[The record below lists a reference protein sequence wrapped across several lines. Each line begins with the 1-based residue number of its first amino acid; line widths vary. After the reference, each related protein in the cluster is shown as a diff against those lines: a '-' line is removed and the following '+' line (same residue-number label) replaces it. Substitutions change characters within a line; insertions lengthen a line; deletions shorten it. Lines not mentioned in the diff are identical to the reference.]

1 MMNDNFIIKCPYCK
15 EEIRLTE
22 TLAAPIIEGARK
34 KIIDEERDKARV
46 EFDEERSKLKNE
58 LEEQALKI
66 EQAKLREVELDAK
79 FASAQKAQAEILKKS
94 RDLEEARLELEL
106 TVQKKV
112 SEEAEKLRLQF
123 KKDEQERAN
132 LIIESEFK
140 RINEEM
146 EEKLNASKKQLE
158 EKSEKAHMIFTEE
171 LENKKRE
178 LSELKEREKNQLQ
191 KLEEAQKV
199 QAEALKKSREYEDK
213 ERELELTIEK
223 RVIQESEQLRAKA
236 KQESD
241 EQNRFKLLER
251 EQTIA
256 SMQKTIAEL
265 QQKAEQGSQQLQ
277 GEVLELE
284 LESMLKMNFPFDT
297 IEPVPKGISGADVI
311 ETVNDPGRGKCGT
324 IIWEL
329 KRTKT
334 WSDGWLSK
342 LRDDQRAAKA
352 EIAVIVSF
360 ALPKDLE
367 TFGFMEGVWVLSPK
381 VILPVAMMLR
391 QSLIEISK
399 ARQISE
405 GAKTKSEAMY
415 EYLTG
420 TKFVQRMGA
429 IVEAVE
435 SMQSDLSAEKK
446 AIQKQWAKRE
456 SQITRVMESTI
467 GMYGD
472 MQGIAGK
479 SLQEIEGLEFKA
491 LGGEL
496 PY

>member
-1 MMNDNFIIKCPYCK
+1 MNDNFVIKCPHCK
-15 EEIRLTE
+15 GDIHLTE

-34 KIIDEERDKARV
+34 KIVSEERDKARV
-46 EFDEERSKLKNE
+46 EFEAERNKLKVE
-58 LEEQALKI
+58 LGEQALQI
-66 EQAKLREVELDAK
+66 EQAKLREAELDAK
-79 FASAQKAQAEILKKS
+79 FAETQKAQAEILKKS
-94 RDLEEARLELEL
+94 REIEEAKLELDL

-112 SEEAEKLRLQF
+112 TEEAEKLRLQL

-132 LIIESEFK
+132 LVIERESK
-140 RINEEM
+140 RISEEM
-146 EEKLNASKKQLE
+146 EGKLVASRKILE
-158 EKSEKAHMIFTEE
+158 EEREKVNMLFKEE
-171 LENKKRE
+171 LESKNKE
-178 LSELKEREKNQLQ
+178 LSDLKERENDQRQ
-191 KLEEAQKV
+191 KLEEAQKA
-199 QAEALKKSREYEDK
+199 QAQALKKSREYEDK

-223 RVIQESEQLRAKA
+223 RVMQESETLRARA

-241 EQNRFKLLER
+241 EQNRLKLMER

-265 QQKAEQGSQQLQ
+265 QQKADQGSQQLQ

-284 LESMLKMNFPFDT
+284 LESMLKANFPFDSV
-297 IEPVPKGISGADVI
+297 EPVPKGTSGADVI
-311 ETVNDPGRGKCGT
+311 QTVNDHGRGKCGT

-329 KRTKT
+329 KRTKA

-342 LRDDQRAAKA
+342 LRDDQRSAKA

-360 ALPKDLE
+360 ALPKDIE
-367 TFGFMEGVWVLSPK
+367 MFGFMEGVWVLSPK
-381 VILPVAMMLR
+381 AILPVVMMLR

-405 GAKTKSEAMY
+405 GAKTKSEVMY

-420 TKFVQRMGA
+420 TKFIQRMSA
-429 IVEAVE
+429 IVEAFQT
-435 SMQSDLSAEKK
+435 MQEDLGAEKK

-456 SQITRVMESTI
+456 SQINRVMESTI

-479 SLQEIEGLEFKA
+479 SLREIEGLEFKA
-491 LGGEL
+491 LQ
-496 PY
+496 

>member
-1 MMNDNFIIKCPYCK
+1 MMNDSFIINCPHCMK
-15 EEIRLTE
+15 EIHLTE
-22 TLAAPIIEGARK
+22 TLAAPFIEGARK
-34 KIIDEERDKARV
+34 RIASEERDRARV
-46 EFDEERSKLKNE
+46 EYEDERSKLKDV
-58 LEEQALKI
+58 LKEQALQI
-66 EQAKLREVELDAK
+66 EQAKLREKELDVK
-79 FASAQKAQAEILKKS
+79 FSETQKAQAEIIKRS
-94 RDLEEARLELEL
+94 REIEEAKLEFEL

-112 SEEAEKLRLQF
+112 TEESEKLRLQL

-132 LIIESEFK
+132 LVIEKEIK

-146 EEKLNASKKQLE
+146 GEKLNISKKLLE
-158 EKSEKAHMIFTEE
+158 EKSEKAHTLLAEE
-171 LENKKRE
+171 LENNKKE
-178 LSELKEREKNQLQ
+178 LLELKEREKNQLQ

-199 QAEALKKSREYEDK
+199 QVEALKKSREFEEK

-223 RVIQESEQLRAKA
+223 RVMQESELLRVKV

-241 EQNRFKLLER
+241 EHNRLKLMER

-256 SMQKTIAEL
+256 SMQKTIEEL
-265 QQKAEQGSQQLQ
+265 RQKAEQGSQQLQ

-284 LESMLKMNFPFDT
+284 LESMLKINFPFDT
-297 IEPVPKGISGADVI
+297 IEPVPKGSSGADVI
-311 ETVNDPGRGKCGT
+311 QTVSDQGRSKCGT

-352 EIAVIVSF
+352 EIAVLVSF
-360 ALPKDLE
+360 ALPKDIE
-367 TFGFMEGVWVLSPK
+367 MFGCVEGVWVLSPK
-381 VILPVAMMLR
+381 IILPVTVMIR
-391 QSLIEISK
+391 QSLVEISK

-405 GAKTKSEAMY
+405 GAKTKSEALY

-420 TKFVQRMGA
+420 IKFMQRMSA
-429 IVEAVE
+429 IVEAFQ
-435 SMQSDLSAEKK
+435 SMQNDLTAEKK
-446 AIQKQWAKRE
+446 VIQKQWAKRE

-479 SLQEIEGLEFKA
+479 SLLEIEGLEFKA
-491 LGGEL
+491 LEGN
-496 PY
+496 